1 MKVPWTE
8 SQEPNIHIGGWLS
21 TLVTSVKL
29 SVPSFPYLKNDKED
43 CLILRHVMIK
53 KSRRGESED
62 SVLFL
67 NWVISCIVSQGKLKN
82 KNVCTEKI
90 SWLLGMVASRAI
102 HCIKWKIQHVERKET
117 GKSIYFSKHYH
128 YATRSVVTNQ
138 LRTNTPK
145 LFLIILRISTFKVIE
160 PLDYHDVYNRHI

>member
-1 MKVPWTE
+1 MNVPWTE

-67 NWVISCIVSQGKLKN
+67 NWVISCIVSQGRLKN
-82 KNVCTEKI
+82 KNVGTEKI
-90 SWLLGMVASRAI
+90 SWLLGMAASRAI
-102 HCIKWKIQHVERKET
+102 HCIKWKYSMWKEKKQERVF
-117 GKSIYFSKHYH
+117 IF
-128 YATRSVVTNQ
+128 
-138 LRTNTPK
+138 LNTTTMPQD
-145 LFLIILRISTFKVIE
+145 LWLQTSSEQTLPNYSW
-160 PLDYHDVYNRHI
+160 